1 MIVHPAVIFAFHGYA
16 VSFAWFVA
24 IDILNSFVLQ
34 APLYNCT
41 PSINGLANIPKLVGN
56 LFGAWARAWLVD
68 KYSDY
73 RSTKVAGVFEPEA
86 CVHLLIITAVSVPA
100 ECLAFGFEVAQTLHW
115 TALRVFFGYGMVT
128 VGLAFVLVC
137 SLVYVSD
144 CYLPVNSGCLLLV
157 NGLGDVIAFGF
168 LYGVLP

>member
-1 MIVHPAVIFAFHGYA
+1 CIAAEEKLRQGLSLWSRVPKNNTLLSLFLRTFPMIVHPAVIFAFHGYA

-115 TALRVFFGYGMVT
+115 TALRV
-128 VGLAFVLVC
+128 
-137 SLVYVSD
+137 
-144 CYLPVNSGCLLLV
+144 
-157 NGLGDVIAFGF
+157 
-168 LYGVLP
+168 